1 MVEKKLDMKVLS
13 FHWGVLGGHA
23 AVAAGAFTA
32 LVCLFRGVSLSSA
45 CIRGTICVLALRA
58 IFYLIR
64 SLLEFFGE
72 RTPSSQSASEIHRRT
87 LSRGGD

>member
-45 CIRGTICVLALRA
+45 CIRGTICVFALRV

-64 SLLEFFGE
+64 SLLELFGE
-72 RTPSSQSASEIHRRT
+72 REASSESASEAHRRA
-87 LSRGGD
+87 LSGGRD

>member
-32 LVCLFRGVSLSSA
+32 LVSLFRGVSLSSA
-45 CIRGTICVLALRA
+45 CLRGFICVFVLRVVFHAIMAL
-58 IFYLIR
+58 IEL
-64 SLLEFFGE
+64 FGE
-72 RTPSSQSASEIHRRT
+72 SASPIESASQIQRRT